1 MKKKRNQ
8 IIFNLQKFGIECRP
22 GFYSLNKM
30 RPFKKYSKG
39 NYKNSNYLSD
49 NTISLPT
56 TNLTKKN
63 QIYIIEKFLE
73 ECERYLNVSINSC

>member
-1 MKKKRNQ
+1 
-8 IIFNLQKFGIECRP
+8 
-22 GFYSLNKM
+22 M

-63 QIYIIEKFLE
+63 QFYIIEKFLE
-73 ECERYLNVSINSC
+73 ECERYL